1 MKDDEDDIIDLIF
14 YCVGCN
20 IVDIL
25 GMVGE
30 LNPLPHIMM
39 KQCQRQFVLHIALS
53 CIHICIQVLILQ
65 LYLMK
70 ETLRCS

>member
-30 LNPLPHIMM
+30 LPPFYAIWLT
-39 KQCQRQFVLHIALS
+39 
-53 CIHICIQVLILQ
+53 
-65 LYLMK
+65 LY
-70 ETLRCS
+70 